1 MEGVGKGPTN
11 RKIGQ
16 NARHLT
22 EEETHRAK
30 STWRCPHFSTQ
41 KNANQDHEEVLVWFL
56 RSRHCGASLPVELSS
71 AASQEPMEHR
81 PCPAPRYPP
90 TQSRS
95 GTQSFPLLSPS
106 VGDEGEKIPPSPHC
120 QHLPLAFLSGL
131 RLATGATRTS
141 FQSKSR
147 QKILPRHL
155 ISPWGPQGRLFMIK

>member
-71 AASQEPMEHR
+71 AASQEPWARGLACWAPWSVGLVLPSGILPPRAGVGPSPFPSYLHQWGMR
-81 PCPAPRYPP
+81 GRRSPPAPIVSIFPWLFS
-90 TQSRS
+90 QVS
-95 GTQSFPLLSPS
+95 GWQLGLQEHLFSQNPDRKSFH
-106 VGDEGEKIPPSPHC
+106 V
-120 QHLPLAFLSGL
+120 
-131 RLATGATRTS
+131 TS
-141 FQSKSR
+141 
-147 QKILPRHL
+147 
-155 ISPWGPQGRLFMIK
+155 

>member
-1 MEGVGKGPTN
+1 MEMPTLQYPEKCKSGP
-11 RKIGQ
+11 RGG
-16 NARHLT
+16 LG
-22 EEETHRAK
+22 
-30 STWRCPHFSTQ
+30 
-41 KNANQDHEEVLVWFL
+41 LVPPVQTLW
-56 RSRHCGASLPVELSS
+56 SLPACRALLSCFS
-71 AASQEPMEHR
+71 GTLGEGPGLLGPMERR
-81 PCPAPRYPP
+81 PCPSPRYPP